1 MSAKIGFVTPP
12 KAAPGPGLSR
22 VEKQRLIEN
31 LELEGEPET
40 ANQPDARSYMTF

>member
-40 ANQPDARSYMTF
+40 ADQPDPQSCMPV